1 MIIKVNNK
9 EMELAEH
16 ASLQQL
22 AELLQVPDK
31 GVAVAV
37 NNQMILR
44 TEWSDKIM
52 QPNDQVVIIKAACG
66 G

>member
-9 EMELAEH
+9 EMELTEH

-37 NNQMILR
+37 NNQMIPR

>member
-37 NNQMILR
+37 NNQMTRLSLSR
-44 TEWSDKIM
+44 
-52 QPNDQVVIIKAACG
+52 QPAADDMSISFEE
-66 G
+66 